1 MRIGAKGMNKQKVS
15 ILALI
20 VAFALCVAAA
30 CLSVGFMGA
39 GAAANVTY
47 SGVFTTSGATKED
60 SEDNYLTYKLGE
72 GGTVTLRKNLALKW
86 YSFADAENKTVTDAG
101 AAQYFTLKLS
111 LADSV
116 FTSFTVAMESTQ
128 MSMSKEGKTVNEV
141 VFTPADGGKVNVSVN
156 DAEGAVALSA
166 ADLTISFTGDDG
178 NGNFDVSVSD
188 GTDTVTGTFAN
199 VGKYYAQYASSS
211 ATTPIT
217 PLTFKAEGKDVLFS
231 VKELN
236 GQSFLLDADEKI
248 ADNVA
253 PALVINSEIKQLVLG
268 EQIDFDYVAID
279 VCSTSITTT
288 RYYLVEGMPVMDG
301 EEEVTAKFDE
311 EGKLVGY
318 NDLDSDKRFNETD
331 FPDND
336 IDGGA
341 LSIAFRLTDGNS
353 NSGYY
358 FIEWYAG
365 GTLNMV
371 NPNSVETTPEVQ
383 FVSTTDNAVDADNK
397 YADNI
402 TAYQNAVTQ
411 AALKDGK
418 SIQVGSG
425 AYYYI
430 PSLKAYISDD
440 SCGYTDMKFTV
451 YYRTNTSDT
460 QTVSGEYDDLRI
472 PVSTEGDYAF
482 RVVPTNSAGNVM
494 IGLIEQADG
503 TYRPEEVSSSNV
515 WDVKNLVTFTFSVR
529 YYGASIEEPEEAET
543 GYRDATYT
551 VEDFE
556 IIALSGYKTEYKLFL
571 FEANSGVTVSSISQI
586 KEAEQADGTNTLGTW
601 KEISKYDSS
610 LADDEGDNL
619 YNWNPDNSLS
629 FVPQEMGYYK
639 VQVTVDDQSG
649 ITQNEDGSYPSAYQI
664 IGITA
669 EAVVIPGTT
678 YWLQNNILSVVF
690 LGVGVLCLIGI
701 VVLLVV
707 KPKDKVAEDK
717 AREEELKNKRAGR

>member
-199 VGKYYAQYASSS
+199 IGKYYAQYASSS

-311 EGKLVGY
+311 DGKLVGY

-331 FPDND
+331 FPDNN

>member
-1 MRIGAKGMNKQKVS
+1 MNKQKVS

-30 CLSVGFMGA
+30 CLSLGFMGA
-39 GAAANVTY
+39 GAAADVSY

-101 AAQYFTLKLS
+101 AAQYFSLKLS
-111 LADSV
+111 LAEAS

-128 MSMSKEGKTVNEV
+128 MSMSKEGKTVNEI
-141 VFTPADGGKVNVSVN
+141 VFTPADGKLKVSVN
-156 DAEGAVALSA
+156 GEEGAASLA
-166 ADLTISFTGDDG
+166 ADELTISFTGDDG
-178 NGNFDVSVSD
+178 NGNFDVTVSD
-188 GTDTVTGTFAN
+188 GSASVTGKFTN
-199 VGKYYAQYASSS
+199 IGKYYAQYASSS

-217 PLTFKAEGKDVLFS
+217 PLTFKAEGADVLFS
-231 VKELN
+231 IRELN
-236 GQSFLLDADEKI
+236 GQSFLLDDEDKI
-248 ADNVA
+248 KDETA

-268 EQIDFDYVAID
+268 EKIDFDYVTID
-279 VCSTSITTT
+279 VCSSSITTN
-288 RYYLVEGMPVMDG
+288 RYYLVDGMPVMDG
-301 EEEVTAKFDE
+301 EEEVTAEFDKD
-311 EGKLVGY
+311 GKLVGY
-318 NDLDSDKRFNETD
+318 NELDSDKRFNETD
-331 FPDND
+331 FPDNN
-336 IDGGA
+336 IDGGT
-341 LSIAFRLTDGNS
+341 LSIAFKLTDGNS
-353 NSGYY
+353 NESYY

-365 GTLNMV
+365 GELNMV
-371 NPNSVETTPEVQ
+371 NPNSVESVPEVK
-383 FVSTTDNAVDADNK
+383 FVSTTGNSVDADNK

-402 TAYQNAVTQ
+402 TEYQNTVTA

-425 AYYYI
+425 AYYYV
-430 PSLKAYISDD
+430 PSLKAYITDD
-440 SCGYTDMKFTV
+440 TCGYTDMKFTV
-451 YYRTNTSDT
+451 YYRTGTSDT
-460 QTVSGEYDDLRI
+460 QTVSGDFDDLRI
-472 PVSTEGDYAF
+472 PVNTEGDYAF

-494 IGLIEQADG
+494 IGLVEQADG
-503 TYRPEEVSSSNV
+503 SYRPEEVTSSNV
-515 WDVKNLVTFTFSVR
+515 WDVKNLVTFTFNVR
-529 YYGASIEEPEEAET
+529 YYGASIEEPDEAET

-551 VEDFE
+551 IEDFE

-586 KEAEQADGTNTLGTW
+586 KAAEQADGTNTLGTW
-601 KEISKYDSS
+601 KEISVYDSS
-610 LADDEGDNL
+610 LDDEEGDNA
-619 YNWNPDNSLS
+619 YSWNPESSLS
-629 FVPQEMGYYK
+629 FVPQKMGYYK

-649 ITQNEDGSYPSAYQI
+649 ITQNEDGSNPSAYQI

-690 LGVGVLCLIGI
+690 LGIGVLCLIGI

-707 KPKDKVAEDK
+707 KPKEKTAEEK

>member
-1 MRIGAKGMNKQKVS
+1 MSIGAKGMNKQKVS

-30 CLSVGFMGA
+30 CLSLGFMGA
-39 GAAANVTY
+39 GAAADVSY

-101 AAQYFTLKLS
+101 AAQYFSLKLS
-111 LADSV
+111 LAEAS

-128 MSMSKEGKTVNEV
+128 MSMSKEGKTVNEI
-141 VFTPADGGKVNVSVN
+141 VFTPADGKLKVSVN
-156 DAEGAVALSA
+156 GEEGAASLA
-166 ADLTISFTGDDG
+166 ADELTISFTGDDG
-178 NGNFDVSVSD
+178 NGNFDVTVSD
-188 GTDTVTGTFAN
+188 GSASVTGKFTN
-199 VGKYYAQYASSS
+199 IGKYYAQYASSS

-217 PLTFKAEGKDVLFS
+217 PLTFKAEGADVLFS
-231 VKELN
+231 IRELN
-236 GQSFLLDADEKI
+236 GQSFLLDDEDKI
-248 ADNVA
+248 KDETA

-268 EQIDFDYVAID
+268 EKIDFDYVTID
-279 VCSTSITTT
+279 VCSSSITTN
-288 RYYLVEGMPVMDG
+288 RYYLVDGMPVMDG
-301 EEEVTAKFDE
+301 EEEVTAEFDKD
-311 EGKLVGY
+311 GKLVGY
-318 NDLDSDKRFNETD
+318 NELDSDKRFNETD
-331 FPDND
+331 FPDNN
-336 IDGGA
+336 IDGGT
-341 LSIAFRLTDGNS
+341 LSIAFKLTDGNS
-353 NSGYY
+353 NESYY

-365 GTLNMV
+365 GELNMV
-371 NPNSVETTPEVQ
+371 NPNSVESVPEVK
-383 FVSTTDNAVDADNK
+383 FVSTTGNSVDADNK

-402 TAYQNAVTQ
+402 TEYQNTVTA

-425 AYYYI
+425 AYYYV
-430 PSLKAYISDD
+430 PSLKAYITDD
-440 SCGYTDMKFTV
+440 TCGYTDMKFTV
-451 YYRTNTSDT
+451 YYRTGTSDT
-460 QTVSGEYDDLRI
+460 QTVSGDFDDLRI
-472 PVSTEGDYAF
+472 PVNTEGDYAF

-494 IGLIEQADG
+494 IGLVEQADG
-503 TYRPEEVSSSNV
+503 SYRPEEVTSSNV
-515 WDVKNLVTFTFSVR
+515 WDVKNLVTFTFNVR
-529 YYGASIEEPEEAET
+529 YYGASIEEPDEAET

-551 VEDFE
+551 IEDFE

-586 KEAEQADGTNTLGTW
+586 KAAEQADGTNTLGTW
-601 KEISKYDSS
+601 KEISVYDSS
-610 LADDEGDNL
+610 LDDEEGDNA
-619 YNWNPDNSLS
+619 YSWNPESSLS
-629 FVPQEMGYYK
+629 FVPQKMGYYK

-649 ITQNEDGSYPSAYQI
+649 ITQNEDGSNPSAYQI

-690 LGVGVLCLIGI
+690 LGIGVLCLIGI

-707 KPKDKVAEDK
+707 KPKEKTAEEK

>member
-1 MRIGAKGMNKQKVS
+1 MNKQKVS

-47 SGVFTTSGATKED
+47 SGVFTTSGATKEN

-101 AAQYFTLKLS
+101 AAHYFTLKLS

-248 ADNVA
+248 SDNVA

-331 FPDND
+331 FPDNN